1 MSSNYEI
8 IQFQNRVGAVTRQ
21 RGRKVREDLVIA
33 YSSQYEDTRKHK
45 IYSISSGR
53 PVIDFEFNS
62 LQDAIDVAEFLD
74 DLYKDYWCLLD
85 EYPRMDIPQVCMWS
99 VPDGIRTFVALTSLT
114 DRDTISITDLRVA
127 MNKARVDDYMT
138 FPHRT

>member
-1 MSSNYEI
+1 M
-8 IQFQNRVGAVTRQ
+8 T
-21 RGRKVREDLVIA
+21 K
-33 YSSQYEDTRKHK
+33 KHK
-45 IYSISSGR
+45 IFSISSGR
-53 PVIDFEFNS
+53 PVINFEFNS

-99 VPDGIRTFVALTSLT
+99 VPDGIRTFVALTTLT
-114 DRDTISITDLRVA
+114 DRDTISITDIRVA
-127 MNKARVDDYMT
+127 MTKAKVDDYMT